1 MFDEVSDEAVA
12 AARRLLLDTLGCA
25 FGALHAEPVRLLYA
39 GLPGLDA
46 GQGPG
51 RARCLGTGR
60 WATPEAAT
68 TINGALIRYL
78 DFMDVYWS
86 RDICHPSENIAPAL
100 AATQAAGGDGRRLIE
115 AMAAGYEVQ
124 IRLCD
129 AFSFQDRW

>member
-12 AARRLLLDTLGCA
+12 AARRLLLVTLGCA
-25 FGALHAEPVRLLYA
+25 FGAIHAEPVRLLYA

-86 RDICHPSENIAPAL
+86 RDICHPSETIAPAL
-100 AATQAAGGDGRRLIE
+100 AATDRKSVGSGKSVAVRLDVGGRRTLKKKK
-115 AMAAGYEVQ
+115 
-124 IRLCD
+124 
-129 AFSFQDRW
+129 